1 MQISTDRIPPLS
13 LRKATKE
20 DSGRIADL
28 VNSAYR
34 GDSSSQ
40 GWTTEAELLDGN
52 RINQEEVRTLIEA
65 EKSMILLC
73 LDGTEIIG
81 SVHLRKMDSA
91 AYLGLFVVKPTLQGM
106 GIGKC
111 FMQAA
116 ENIAQKEWGIVRMS
130 MTVINRRQELIA
142 YYERRGYRRTGQISP
157 FPAHAGASIPR
168 VEGLQLEVLEKDL
181 EAEAASKDVGGV

>member
-1 MQISTDRIPPLS
+1 MQNSIDRNPPLC

-34 GDSSSQ
+34 GDSSRQ
-40 GWTTEAELLDGN
+40 GWTTEAELLDGD
-52 RINQEEVRTLIEA
+52 RINQEEVRSLIEA
-65 EKSMILLC
+65 ERSMILLC

-106 GIGKC
+106 GIGKR
-111 FMQAA
+111 FMRAA
-116 ENIAQKEWGIVRMS
+116 ENIAQKEWGVARMS
-130 MTVINRRQELIA
+130 MTVITRREELIA
-142 YYERRGYRRTGQISP
+142 YYERRGY
-157 FPAHAGASIPR
+157 
-168 VEGLQLEVLEKDL
+168 
-181 EAEAASKDVGGV
+181 

>member
-1 MQISTDRIPPLS
+1 MQSSIDRNPPLS
-13 LRKATKE
+13 LRTATKE

-34 GDSSSQ
+34 GDSSSV
-40 GWTTEAELLDGN
+40 GWTNEAELLDGN

-65 EKSMILLC
+65 ERSMILLC
-73 LDGTEIIG
+73 LDGAEIIG

-106 GIGKC
+106 GIGKR

-181 EAEAASKDVGGV
+181 EAEAASKDVGGA

>member
-106 GIGKC
+106 GIGKR
-111 FMQAA
+111 FMRAA
-116 ENIAQKEWGIVRMS
+116 ENIAQKEWGVAKMS
-130 MTVINRRQELIA
+130 MTVITRRQELIA

-157 FPAHAGASIPR
+157 FPADAGASSPR

-181 EAEAASKDVGGV
+181 EAGATSKNAGSA

>member
-1 MQISTDRIPPLS
+1 MQISTDRIPQLS

-40 GWTTEAELLDGN
+40 GWTTEAELLDGS
-52 RINQEEVRTLIEA
+52 RVNQEEVRTLIEA

-73 LDGTEIIG
+73 LDRTEIIG

-91 AYLGLFVVKPTLQGM
+91 AYLGLFVVKPTLQGL
-106 GIGKC
+106 GIGKR
-111 FMQAA
+111 FMRAA
-116 ENIAQKEWGIVRMS
+116 ENIAQKEWGVARMS
-130 MTVINRRQELIA
+130 MTVITRRQELIA

-157 FPAHAGASIPR
+157 FPADASASIPR
-168 VEGLQLEVLEKDL
+168 VKGLQLEVLEKDL
-181 EAEAASKDVGGV
+181 EAG